1 MAVLLSKIKKT
12 FTVIGA
18 AVLILNNCA
27 FAYESGFSDD
37 FFNVL
42 KKYQKKE
49 KTPEMAA
56 AKEELKKR
64 KIPAS
69 VD

>member
-27 FAYESGFSDD
+27 FAYESDD
-37 FFNVL
+37 FFNLL
-42 KKYQKKE
+42 KKSQKKE
-49 KTPEMAA
+49 VTQQMVEQK
-56 AKEELKKR
+56 KNLKKE
-64 KIPAS
+64 A
-69 VD
+69 